1 MAQLMRLWTVHPR
14 YLDAKG
20 LTAAWREALLAQKV
34 LAGATRGYRQ
44 HPQLIRFRSH
54 PEPIQAVGTFLTG
67 LAVEAE
73 RRGYCFDVNRIL
85 EPGTVALIEET
96 EGQLLY
102 EWAHLREKLHRR
114 APDLHRQFRGI
125 IIPEPHPLF
134 RIIPG
139 GIREW
144 ERPKSRPADNCHS

>member
-1 MAQLMRLWTVHPR
+1 MRLWTVHPR

-54 PEPIQAVGTFLTG
+54 PEPVQAVGAFLAG
-67 LAVEAE
+67 LEEEA
-73 RRGYCFDVNRIL
+73 RIRGYCFDINRIL
-85 EPGTVALIEET
+85 ERGTVELIEET

-144 ERPKSRPADNCHS
+144 ERPRSRPSDNRHS

>member
-1 MAQLMRLWTVHPR
+1 MRLWTVHPR

-34 LAGATRGYRQ
+34 LAGGTRGHRQ

-54 PEPIQAVGTFLTG
+54 PEPVQAVGAFLAG
-67 LAVEAE
+67 LEEEA
-73 RRGYCFDVNRIL
+73 RTRGYCFDTNRIL
-85 EPGTVALIEET
+85 ERGTVELIEET

-114 APDLHRQFRGI
+114 SPELHRKFRGI

-134 RIIPG
+134 RIVPG

-144 ERPKSRPADNCHS
+144 ERPKSRSSGHHHF

>member
-1 MAQLMRLWTVHPR
+1 MRLWTVHPR

-20 LTAAWREALLAQKV
+20 IVAAWREALLAQKV
-34 LAGATRGYRQ
+34 LSGSTSGYRH

-54 PEPIQAVGTFLTG
+54 PQPLQAVGAFLAG
-67 LAVEAE
+67 LAEEAE
-73 RRGYCFDVNRIL
+73 RRGYHFNTTKIL
-85 EPGTVALIEET
+85 KPGAVKQIEET

-102 EWAHLREKLHRR
+102 EWTHLREKLHRR
-114 APDLHRQFRGI
+114 APHLHRQFQSVV
-125 IIPEPHPLF
+125 IPEPHPLF

-144 ERPKSRPADNCHS
+144 EKPKSQGPSNHALE

>member
-1 MAQLMRLWTVHPR
+1 VAQKLTMRLWTVHPR

-20 LTAAWREALLAQKV
+20 LVAAWREALLAQVV
-34 LAGATRGYRQ
+34 LVGVTRGYRQ

-54 PEPIQAVGTFLTG
+54 PEPIPAVGAFLAE
-67 LAVEAE
+67 LAEEGE
-73 RRGYCFDVNRIL
+73 RRGHAFDRSKIL
-85 EPGTVALIEET
+85 KPVAVRQIEET

-114 APDLHRQFRGI
+114 TPNLHRQFRSI

-139 GIREW
+139 QVREW
-144 ERPKSRPADNCHS
+144 EKVKSPG